1 MGLSCATGGGI
12 ALPTIVIRIPRRNQ
26 KSKGRGVLSMAA
38 LAFLVAI
45 GGTFLVLLGDGGFM
59 AVMKMRSRAT
69 QLQYQINAERRANE
83 AMFQEIRAL
92 KTDPDAIEKL
102 AREELNMMRP
112 DETIYLLPKEPR
124 LQEDESARAEKN
136 NEPGSPTAPFRPKR
150 H

>member
-1 MGLSCATGGGI
+1 M
-12 ALPTIVIRIPRRNQ
+12 PTIVIRIPRRNQ
-26 KSKGRGVLSMAA
+26 KSKGRRVLSMAA

-83 AMFQEIRAL
+83 AMLQEIRAL
-92 KTDPDAIEKL
+92 KHDPGAIEKL
-102 AREELNMMRP
+102 AREELNMVTP
-112 DETIYLLPKEPR
+112 DETIYLLPSGPQ
-124 LQEDESARAEKN
+124 LQAYESARAEKDD
-136 NEPGSPTAPFRPKR
+136 EPGSPTAPFRPKR